1 MNQLRNFYRL
11 AAPFWLTRQSWKAW
25 LALGSAIACSLLFVQ
40 VVVLV
45 ARWQK
50 AFFDA
55 LSNFG
60 AKEIPQLLLEY
71 LLYLAAMTALIVIG
85 NWILKRLKFAWREHM
100 TVAFERRWLS
110 EHRQYRLQ
118 LSGEPDNPD
127 QRIAEDLWL
136 LSELTLNLVKSF
148 CQTMARLISFIGLLW
163 AASGVQKAVIGG
175 VEIEISGYL
184 VWCALG
190 FSVVSTLLM
199 HWVGNPLRA
208 LNVTRQHTEADYR
221 SALLLIRE
229 NAAEIAFMNGEE
241 TDRMRLRDAFRHIRK
256 NWRALIKR
264 EVKVETFTA
273 LQMRLTWF
281 IPIAATLPLYLQKSI
296 TLGGM
301 MQAQTAFS
309 NVVDG
314 FDWFINSYRNLILL
328 AAVVDRLS
336 GFQSA
341 MDKLPEAPES
351 ERVDDAVLK
360 LENVTLMRP
369 NAGVLA
375 AGIQGE
381 FRRPGWVRISGPS
394 GTGKTTLLRSIAGL
408 WPWRTGKITLSCG
421 AFFVPQKPYLP
432 KGTLRSV
439 LSYPNPK
446 VKNGAELKRVLRLV
460 GLPQLENE
468 LDKPMDWGKRLSG
481 GETQRVSAA
490 RVLLC
495 RPKMVFL
502 DEPTGQLDSRS
513 AEALLRVL
521 QSELPDTHFFVIA
534 HQNEVDQLGARTF
547 ELHPAAGAAG

>member
-1 MNQLRNFYRL
+1 
-11 AAPFWLTRQSWKAW
+11 
-25 LALGSAIACSLLFVQ
+25 
-40 VVVLV
+40 
-45 ARWQK
+45 
-50 AFFDA
+50 
-55 LSNFG
+55 
-60 AKEIPQLLLEY
+60 
-71 LLYLAAMTALIVIG
+71 
-85 NWILKRLKFAWREHM
+85 
-100 TVAFERRWLS
+100 
-110 EHRQYRLQ
+110 
-118 LSGEPDNPD
+118 
-127 QRIAEDLWL
+127 
-136 LSELTLNLVKSF
+136 
-148 CQTMARLISFIGLLW
+148 MARLISFIGLLW

-381 FRRPGWVRISGPS
+381 FRRPGWCGSAGRAAPAKRRFCEASPACGLGVP
-394 GTGKTTLLRSIAGL
+394 GK
-408 WPWRTGKITLSCG
+408 
-421 AFFVPQKPYLP
+421 
-432 KGTLRSV
+432 
-439 LSYPNPK
+439 
-446 VKNGAELKRVLRLV
+446 
-460 GLPQLENE
+460 
-468 LDKPMDWGKRLSG
+468 
-481 GETQRVSAA
+481 
-490 RVLLC
+490 
-495 RPKMVFL
+495 
-502 DEPTGQLDSRS
+502 SRS
-513 AEALLRVL
+513 RAAPFLFPRNPTCLK
-521 QSELPDTHFFVIA
+521 
-534 HQNEVDQLGARTF
+534 AR
-547 ELHPAAGAAG
+547 

>member
-1 MNQLRNFYRL
+1 MNLLRNFYRL

-110 EHRQYRLQ
+110 DHRQYRLQ

-241 TDRMRLRDAFRHIRK
+241 TDRMRLRDAFQHIRK
-256 NWRALIKR
+256 NWRALI
-264 EVKVETFTA
+264 
-273 LQMRLTWF
+273 
-281 IPIAATLPLYLQKSI
+281 
-296 TLGGM
+296 
-301 MQAQTAFS
+301 
-309 NVVDG
+309 
-314 FDWFINSYRNLILL
+314 
-328 AAVVDRLS
+328 AVVDRLA
-336 GFQSA
+336 GFQNA
-341 MDKLPEAPES
+341 MDKLPAPPES

-408 WPWRTGKITLSCG
+408 WPWRTGKITLSRG

-439 LSYPNPK
+439 LSYPNPR
-446 VKNGAELKRVLRLV
+446 VQNDAELKRVLRLV
-460 GLPQLENE
+460 GLPQLESE
-468 LDKPMDWGKRLSG
+468 LDKPMDWSKRLSG

-547 ELHPAAGAAG
+547 ELHPRAGAAG